1 MDAGA
6 RQNSFYCSAHP
17 NIAKS
22 EHKWIQRTV
31 SVLRKIEKKNQHD
44 LYPQSLNH
52 KGSKTR
58 TQKLLSLAGATLR
71 CLTDDRER
79 RRRFR

>member
-6 RQNSFYCSAHP
+6 RQNIFYCSAHP

-31 SVLRKIEKKNQHD
+31 SVLRKIDKNPTRP
-44 LYPQSLNH
+44 LSTE
-52 KGSKTR
+52 SKSQGKQNKNTKAPIACR
-58 TQKLLSLAGATLR
+58 SHITMSHR
-71 CLTDDRER
+71 
-79 RRRFR
+79 

>member
-6 RQNSFYCSAHP
+6 RQNSFYYSAHP

-31 SVLRKIEKKNQHD
+31 SVLRKIDKNPTRP
-44 LYPQSLNH
+44 LSRE
-52 KGSKTR
+52 SKS
-58 TQKLLSLAGATLR
+58 QGK
-71 CLTDDRER
+71 
-79 RRRFR
+79 